1 MENNTKTIIC
11 LDLDTALFELLVLK
25 NTDKAVL
32 VDFWAPW
39 CAPCVAM
46 GPILDEIATEQHEA
60 LDVYKVNVDEEP
72 LIAIKYSIASIP
84 TAVLFVDGKPV
95 KIMTGARSK
104 RALLAELYLD

>member
-1 MENNTKTIIC
+1 MEIKGKTIVA
-11 LDLDTALFELLVLK
+11 LDLDAELFDLLVLK

-46 GPILDEIATEQHEA
+46 APILDEVATEQHEV

-72 LIAIKYSIASIP
+72 TVAVKYGISSIP

-95 KIMTGARSK
+95 KTMTGARSK
-104 RALLAELYLD
+104 RALLRELYLD